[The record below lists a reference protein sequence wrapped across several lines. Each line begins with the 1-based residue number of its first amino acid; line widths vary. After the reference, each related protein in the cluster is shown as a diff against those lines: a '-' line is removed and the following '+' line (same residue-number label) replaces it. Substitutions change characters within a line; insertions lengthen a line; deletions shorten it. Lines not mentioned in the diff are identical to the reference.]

1 MVQKIVSLVRR
12 TGTEARLWSYAA
24 WTLPFT
30 ALALLVFEHFI
41 GWDSLMQRTLV
52 LITVTFFTI
61 SVFWWW
67 WALNKIVV
75 ILRYISSNTDHF
87 EEIKRELQAT
97 RQTIREIENV
107 GDR

>member
-1 MVQKIVSLVRR
+1 VVQEIVNLVRR
-12 TGTEARLWSYAA
+12 TGTEASLWSYAA

-67 WALNKIVV
+67 WALNKIVI

-97 RQTIREIENV
+97 RQTIREIEDV
-107 GDR
+107 GNR